1 MPLIRG
7 SLRHL
12 QPLVHVSVGRSAEAP
27 DRETYRALI
36 DTGATRTCIARRIIE
51 RHQLEPR
58 ARMLVQSAS
67 SAAERRRAYAFS
79 LGVFCE
85 TADHLG
91 LAKTLYVLPGELVAP
106 DFQDN
111 ESFDVLI
118 GMDFLSLG
126 RFVLERQDF
135 TFEFSLPT

>member
-1 MPLIRG
+1 
-7 SLRHL
+7 
-12 QPLVHVSVGRSAEAP
+12 
-27 DRETYRALI
+27 
-36 DTGATRTCIARRIIE
+36 
-51 RHQLEPR
+51 
-58 ARMLVQSAS
+58 MLVQSAS

-85 TADHLG
+85 AADHLG
-91 LAKTLYVLPGELVAP
+91 STRTLYVLPGELVAP

-126 RFVLERQDF
+126 RFVLERQAF
-135 TFEFSLPT
+135 TFEFALPA